1 MALPHDSAIPGFDI
15 RHSAM
20 PGITVIIPT
29 WNRADL
35 LRSVL
40 ENLRQQTMSP
50 AQTLVVDNG
59 SVDGTAGVAARLGSE
74 RIALDRNLGF
84 AAAVNAGISAAK
96 HEWIL
101 ILNNDVELQPDW
113 LECALEAANQGGVQ
127 FVAGKILQAHAPE
140 RLDGTWDLVTRSGCA
155 WRCGW
160 NALDGPAWSVRRPIE
175 IAPMTATMFHRAVF
189 ERAGLVDVR
198 YESYYEDVD
207 FGLRC
212 ALAGL
217 TGVYEPRCVARHMG
231 SATLNSDGRMT
242 YFVSRNQVLLAAK
255 FQLSQLSRRA
265 VWLGQAFALLPP
277 IRTGHLLSAL
287 KGKRDGIRMAK
298 RLAVE
303 RVDRARL
310 QALLVQNEEELR
322 GFQEKLGF
330 DLSWKLYFGLAGR

>member
-1 MALPHDSAIPGFDI
+1 
-15 RHSAM
+15 M

-40 ENLRQQTMSP
+40 ENLRLQTVFPS
-50 AQTLVVDNG
+50 QTLVVDNG
-59 SVDGTAGVAARLGSE
+59 STDETAAVAARLGSQ
-74 RIALDRNLGF
+74 RIALERNLGF
-84 AAAVNAGISAAK
+84 AAAVNAGISASRY
-96 HEWIL
+96 EWIL
-101 ILNNDVELQPDW
+101 ILNNDVELQPNW
-113 LECALEAANQGGVQ
+113 LECALESAKQSGAQ

-175 IAPMTATMFHRAVF
+175 IAPMTATMFHRSAF
-189 ERAGLVDVR
+189 ERVGLLDAR

-217 TGVYEPRCVARHMG
+217 PGVYEPRCVSRHMG
-231 SATLNSDGRMT
+231 SATLNSDSRMA
-242 YFVSRNQVLLAAK
+242 YLVSRNQALLAAK
-255 FQLSQLSRRA
+255 FQLRQLSRRA
-265 VWLGQAFALLPP
+265 VWLGQASALLPA

-303 RVDRARL
+303 PVDRTRL
-310 QALLVQNEEELR
+310 QALLDRNEQELR